1 MEARRFELA
10 SPFRR
15 LMAQLIEYLIGLA
28 AYGVLFPMG
37 LLGALI
43 GQDSQE
49 AQAVIGGLGL
59 LLLCGVFLILVGL
72 QLYLWSQGMSIGKWI
87 LGMQVVREDG
97 RPAGFGTMLVRELI
111 GKTLSAIVFYL
122 GFIWVLLDREH
133 QGWHDKLVRTW
144 VVLKRS

>member
-1 MEARRFELA
+1 
-10 SPFRR
+10 
-15 LMAQLIEYLIGLA
+15 MAQLIEYLIGLA

-37 LLGALI
+37 LLSALI
-43 GQDSQE
+43 GQDSRE

-87 LGMQVVREDG
+87 LSMQVVREDG

-111 GKTLSAIVFYL
+111 GKTLSSIVFDL

-133 QGWHDKLVRTW
+133 QGWHDKPVRTW

>member
-111 GKTLSAIVFYL
+111 GKTLSSIVFYL

>member
-122 GFIWVLLDREH
+122 GFI
-133 QGWHDKLVRTW
+133 
-144 VVLKRS
+144 

>member
-87 LGMQVVREDG
+87 LSMQVVREDG

-111 GKTLSAIVFYL
+111 GKTLSSIVFYL

>member
-1 MEARRFELA
+1 
-10 SPFRR
+10 
-15 LMAQLIEYLIGLA
+15 MAQLIEYLIGLA

-37 LLGALI
+37 LLGAPI
-43 GQDSQE
+43 GQDSRE

-111 GKTLSAIVFYL
+111 GKTRSSIVFDRA
-122 GFIWVLLDREH
+122 FIWVLLDREH

>member
-28 AYGVLFPMG
+28 AYGVLFPVG
-37 LLGALI
+37 LLGARI

-97 RPAGFGTMLVRELI
+97 RPAGFGTMPVRELI
-111 GKTLSAIVFYL
+111 GKTRSSIVFDL

-133 QGWHDKLVRTW
+133 QGWHDKPVRTW

>member
-1 MEARRFELA
+1 
-10 SPFRR
+10 
-15 LMAQLIEYLIGLA
+15 MAQLIEYLIGLA

-37 LLGALI
+37 LLGARI
-43 GQDSQE
+43 GQDSPE
-49 AQAVIGGLGL
+49 AHAVIGGLGL

-111 GKTLSAIVFYL
+111 GKTRSSIVFDL
-122 GFIWVLLDREH
+122 GSLGSGASRLA
-133 QGWHDKLVRTW
+133 
-144 VVLKRS
+144 

>member
-1 MEARRFELA
+1 
-10 SPFRR
+10 
-15 LMAQLIEYLIGLA
+15 MAQLIEDLIGLA

-111 GKTLSAIVFYL
+111 GKTLSSIVFYL

>member
-43 GQDSQE
+43 GQDSRE
-49 AQAVIGGLGL
+49 A
-59 LLLCGVFLILVGL
+59 
-72 QLYLWSQGMSIGKWI
+72 
-87 LGMQVVREDG
+87 
-97 RPAGFGTMLVRELI
+97 
-111 GKTLSAIVFYL
+111 
-122 GFIWVLLDREH
+122 
-133 QGWHDKLVRTW
+133 
-144 VVLKRS
+144 

>member
-1 MEARRFELA
+1 VEARRFELA

-43 GQDSQE
+43 GQDSRE

>member
-1 MEARRFELA
+1 
-10 SPFRR
+10 
-15 LMAQLIEYLIGLA
+15 
-28 AYGVLFPMG
+28 MG
-37 LLGALI
+37 LLGARI
-43 GQDSQE
+43 GQDSPE

-111 GKTLSAIVFYL
+111 GKTRSSIVFDRGSF
-122 GFIWVLLDREH
+122 GFSWIGSIKAGMTNWCGP
-133 QGWHDKLVRTW
+133 GWC
-144 VVLKRS
+144 

>member
-1 MEARRFELA
+1 
-10 SPFRR
+10 
-15 LMAQLIEYLIGLA
+15 
-28 AYGVLFPMG
+28 MG
-37 LLGALI
+37 LLGAPI
-43 GQDSQE
+43 GQDSRE

>member
-43 GQDSQE
+43 GQDSRE

-111 GKTLSAIVFYL
+111 GKTLSSIVFYL

>member
-1 MEARRFELA
+1 
-10 SPFRR
+10 
-15 LMAQLIEYLIGLA
+15 
-28 AYGVLFPMG
+28 MG
-37 LLGALI
+37 LLGARI
-43 GQDSQE
+43 GQDSRE

-72 QLYLWSQGMSIGKWI
+72 QLYLWSQGISIGKWI

-111 GKTLSAIVFYL
+111 GKTRSSIVFDL

-133 QGWHDKLVRTW
+133 QGWHDKPVRTW

>member
-43 GQDSQE
+43 GQDSRE

>member
-1 MEARRFELA
+1 
-10 SPFRR
+10 
-15 LMAQLIEYLIGLA
+15 MAQLIEHLIGLA
-28 AYGVLFPMG
+28 AYGVLFPMD
-37 LLGALI
+37 LLDALI
-43 GQDSQE
+43 GQDSRE

-59 LLLCGVFLILVGL
+59 LLLCGVFLILVGH